1 VRLLIRRAAGGLA
14 VVALLAAC
22 GPGPEPDRGDPGV
35 AAGPPGASAPA
46 SPVPAEALAPAAAA
60 TPAADPARAVED
72 AGPAGSDRARP
83 CVEAQVSVILRA
95 AVLPAAGVGPSGE
108 EELRRRSAEVV
119 ATMGDLLD
127 PATIQ
132 ISPAIRAFRVEAA
145 SEEAAEAV
153 AMMLGEDP
161 RVEAVEVDRCDATA
175 PPR

>member
-1 VRLLIRRAAGGLA
+1 VRLVIRRAARGLA
-14 VVALLAAC
+14 AVALLAAC
-22 GPGPEPDRGDPGV
+22 EPGPEPDRGEPGV
-35 AAGPPGASAPA
+35 VAEPPGASGPA
-46 SPVPAEALAPAAAA
+46 SPVPVEALSPAAAP
-60 TPAADPARAVED
+60 TRAAEG
-72 AGPAGSDRARP
+72 AGPADSDRARP

-95 AVLPAAGVGPSGE
+95 GVLPSAGAGQAGE

-127 PATIQ
+127 PATIR

-153 AMMLGEDP
+153 AMMLGEDA
-161 RVEAVEVDRCDATA
+161 RVEAAEVDRCDATA